1 MSRREF
7 LTRDGERRFL
17 QLTIAVLCLSPLGFG
32 LIGMVRGTPGF
43 GGPANIE
50 VDSHFRYLSGIF
62 FGIGVMAVSCIPRIE
77 AMTERFRWV
86 ILFVVIG
93 GLARLYGYV
102 TAGLPHGSMFYAVF
116 VELVATPLLG
126 LWQRRVARR
135 YR

>member
-1 MSRREF
+1 MSRRDL

-17 QLTIAVLCLSPLGFG
+17 QITIAFLCLSPLGFG
-32 LIGMVRGTPGF
+32 LIGMIKGTAGF
-43 GGPANIE
+43 GGLATPG
-50 VDSHFRYLSGIF
+50 VDSHFRYLSGLF
-62 FGIGVMAVSCIPRIE
+62 FGIGVMAVTCIPRIE

-93 GLARLYGYV
+93 GLARLFGFAV
-102 TAGLPHGSMFYAVF
+102 AGPPHGAQFDAVF